1 MKTYILDV
9 IPRIKKYSKQLDDLK
24 LLTEKNWVLIDTF
37 NDLKRVFIFR
47 RNKELIISSN
57 GFVEKGYWEFLS
69 KDSLLIEADNTKL
82 LFRHGF
88 IDENILALKLDSN
101 SEYALFVNENNN
113 EYELNSLDAI
123 NSFLK
128 RKYLFGYA
136 SSEIKDNHVTKEKEK
151 SEFGFGTLIAIIA
164 FILLLCLGLYGSL

>member
-37 NDLKRVFIFR
+37 NDLKSVFIFR

-57 GFVEKGYWEFLS
+57 GFVEKGCWEFLS
-69 KDSLLIEADNTKL
+69 KDSLLIEVDNSKL

-136 SSEIKDNHVTKEKEK
+136 SSDTKDNQATKEKEK
-151 SEFGFGTLIAIIA
+151 SGFGTLIAIVA
-164 FILLLCLGLYGSL
+164 FILLLCLGLYSSL